1 MYPFIYMTRV
11 SPQTFARKKVRL
23 LRLTHAAKMTY
34 AIFHKSIS
42 FNELYNYM
50 ITALFFL
57 FFFLPRVGRRKIIG
71 SDFIN
76 ESYCD

>member
-42 FNELYNYM
+42 FNELYYYM

-57 FFFLPRVGRRKIIG
+57 FFFFAPSRSTQNYWIR
-71 SDFIN
+71 F
-76 ESYCD
+76 YQ